1 MSKVIFI
8 DTSDNQKAI
17 VILKIGNKQYRK
29 EVKGERKSQIVL
41 SLIDEILKKNKLKL
55 ADLSGIEV
63 NTGPGSFTGVRIGV
77 AIANA
82 LGFVLK
88 IPINGKKIGETVS
101 PVYNNS
107 K

>member
-1 MSKVIFI
+1 MSKIIFI

-17 VILKIGNKQYRK
+17 VILKIQNKEYKK
-29 EVKGERKSQIVL
+29 EVIGERKGQTVL
-41 SLIDEILKKNKLKL
+41 TLIDDILKENKLKL
-55 ADLSGIEV
+55 SDLSGIEV
-63 NTGPGSFTGVRIGV
+63 NTGPGSFTGVRIGA

-88 IPINGKKIGETVS
+88 IPVNGKRIGEQVD

-107 K
+107 R